1 MSKAYSFY
9 LNGKPLN
16 AKKFKS
22 TETLDNVRKLLKNKI
37 DSTVLFFQKEMPI
50 DINDENEF
58 TLEDIEDKGKIYLM
72 NESSNTKSFEVYL
85 NNQLLTKYEGNDE
98 EKIIKIRKHLGN
110 QMSSEAKFL
119 LQNETV
125 IENEDEDGD
134 DGFKISD
141 IIKDNIIYIIDEKKI
156 KKEEKEIK
164 EIQKSKEMNNVDA
177 KIEKEKNNK
186 TNYLFFN
193 ENNKKKIISISFS
206 PEDPLYSVR
215 KKLKQQLKNFEN
227 FVFINNE
234 KEITKEEEF
243 ELEIQHISEDGI
255 IFIKQ
260 KLNDDD
266 ETPDITN
273 KQVNDNSIKKEKIFS
288 FQI

>member
-1 MSKAYSFY
+1 
-9 LNGKPLN
+9 
-16 AKKFKS
+16 
-22 TETLDNVRKLLKNKI
+22 
-37 DSTVLFFQKEMPI
+37 MPI

-58 TLEDIEDKGKIYLM
+58 TLEDIEAKGKIYLM
-72 NESSNTKSFEVYL
+72 NDSSNTKSFEVYL

-243 ELEIQHISEDGI
+243 DLEIQQISEDGI
-255 IFIKQ
+255 IFLKQ

>member
-16 AKKFKS
+16 AKKLKS

-37 DSTVLFFQKEMPI
+37 DSTVLFFKNEMPI

-72 NESSNTKSFEVYL
+72 NDSSNTKSFEVYL

-177 KIEKEKNNK
+177 KMK
-186 TNYLFFN
+186 
-193 ENNKKKIISISFS
+193 KKKIIKPIIYF
-206 PEDPLYSVR
+206 LMKIIK
-215 KKLKQQLKNFEN
+215 KKLFLFPFHQKTHFIQSEKN
-227 FVFINNE
+227 
-234 KEITKEEEF
+234 
-243 ELEIQHISEDGI
+243 
-255 IFIKQ
+255 
-260 KLNDDD
+260 
-266 ETPDITN
+266 
-273 KQVNDNSIKKEKIFS
+273 
-288 FQI
+288 

>member
-1 MSKAYSFY
+1 MGSH
-9 LNGKPLN
+9 L
-16 AKKFKS
+16 KS

-37 DSTVLFFQKEMPI
+37 DSTVLFFQNEMPI

-193 ENNKKKIISISFS
+193 ENNKKKITSISFS

-243 ELEIQHISEDGI
+243 DLEIQQISEDGI
-255 IFIKQ
+255 IFLKQ

-273 KQVNDNSIKKEKIFS
+273 KQVNDNSIKKEKIF
-288 FQI
+288 FFKLKMELIL

>member
-1 MSKAYSFY
+1 
-9 LNGKPLN
+9 
-16 AKKFKS
+16 
-22 TETLDNVRKLLKNKI
+22 
-37 DSTVLFFQKEMPI
+37 
-50 DINDENEF
+50 
-58 TLEDIEDKGKIYLM
+58 
-72 NESSNTKSFEVYL
+72 
-85 NNQLLTKYEGNDE
+85 
-98 EKIIKIRKHLGN
+98 
-110 QMSSEAKFL
+110 
-119 LQNETV
+119 
-125 IENEDEDGD
+125 
-134 DGFKISD
+134 
-141 IIKDNIIYIIDEKKI
+141 
-156 KKEEKEIK
+156 
-164 EIQKSKEMNNVDA
+164 MNNVDA

-193 ENNKKKIISISFS
+193 ENNKKKITSISFS

>member
-1 MSKAYSFY
+1 MGSH
-9 LNGKPLN
+9 L
-16 AKKFKS
+16 KS

-37 DSTVLFFQKEMPI
+37 DSIVLFFKNEMPI

-72 NESSNTKSFEVYL
+72 NDFSNTKSFEVYL

-193 ENNKKKIISISFS
+193 ENNKKKITSISFS
-206 PEDPLYSVR
+206 P
-215 KKLKQQLKNFEN
+215 
-227 FVFINNE
+227 
-234 KEITKEEEF
+234 
-243 ELEIQHISEDGI
+243 
-255 IFIKQ
+255 
-260 KLNDDD
+260 
-266 ETPDITN
+266 
-273 KQVNDNSIKKEKIFS
+273 
-288 FQI
+288 

>member
-1 MSKAYSFY
+1 MGSH
-9 LNGKPLN
+9 L
-16 AKKFKS
+16 KS

-37 DSTVLFFQKEMPI
+37 DSTVLFFKNEMPI

-72 NESSNTKSFEVYL
+72 NDSSNTKSFEVYL

-141 IIKDNIIYIIDEKKI
+141 IIKDNIIYIIDE
-156 KKEEKEIK
+156 
-164 EIQKSKEMNNVDA
+164 
-177 KIEKEKNNK
+177 
-186 TNYLFFN
+186 
-193 ENNKKKIISISFS
+193 
-206 PEDPLYSVR
+206 
-215 KKLKQQLKNFEN
+215 
-227 FVFINNE
+227 
-234 KEITKEEEF
+234 
-243 ELEIQHISEDGI
+243 
-255 IFIKQ
+255 
-260 KLNDDD
+260 
-266 ETPDITN
+266 
-273 KQVNDNSIKKEKIFS
+273 
-288 FQI
+288 

>member
-1 MSKAYSFY
+1 MGSH
-9 LNGKPLN
+9 L
-16 AKKFKS
+16 KS

-37 DSTVLFFQKEMPI
+37 DSTVLFFKNEMPI

-72 NESSNTKSFEVYL
+72 NDSSNTKSFEVYL

-193 ENNKKKIISISFS
+193 ENNKKKITSISFS

-243 ELEIQHISEDGI
+243 DLEIQQISEHGI
-255 IFIKQ
+255 IFLKQ

-273 KQVNDNSIKKEKIFS
+273 KQVNDNSIKKEKIF
-288 FQI
+288 FFKLKMELIL